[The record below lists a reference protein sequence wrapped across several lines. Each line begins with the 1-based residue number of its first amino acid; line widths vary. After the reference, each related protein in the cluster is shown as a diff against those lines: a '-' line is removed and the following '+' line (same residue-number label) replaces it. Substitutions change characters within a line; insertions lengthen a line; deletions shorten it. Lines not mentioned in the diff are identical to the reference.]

1 MPSQI
6 IAIISLVVAL
16 SVAIWQVRVNIRR
29 AKKANVL
36 PVTSAAI
43 EEFRSESFRES
54 LQELIISAQ
63 RNPPPVVGFE
73 QVADDW
79 RKHAYKIC
87 YFFEYLG
94 ALILFDIV
102 EEDLIISL
110 MSTQAL
116 QVWEIIE
123 PYRSAELAYRRN
135 TLPPNVPNAFL
146 PHYEWLVRRIGD
158 MGGPEAPSMIR
169 EHISTNQ
176 IRRFDLRA
184 ATLLARAHLRKSQGY
199 GAFASPKSR

>member
-1 MPSQI
+1 LPSQI

-79 RKHAYKIC
+79 RKHAYKEG
-87 YFFEYLG
+87 YSG
-94 ALILFDIV
+94 ALDVMRNLF
-102 EEDLIISL
+102 
-110 MSTQAL
+110 
-116 QVWEIIE
+116 
-123 PYRSAELAYRRN
+123 YLAACLHKRM
-135 TLPPNVPNAFL
+135 ACS
-146 PHYEWLVRRIGD
+146 GKD
-158 MGGPEAPSMIR
+158 
-169 EHISTNQ
+169 
-176 IRRFDLRA
+176 
-184 ATLLARAHLRKSQGY
+184 
-199 GAFASPKSR
+199 